1 MLIKS
6 FKAPTL
12 KEAMANVK
20 AELGVDA
27 VILHTS
33 KTKKGGIL
41 GFHSKEVVEVIA
53 AVEEE
58 PVKPPITSSR
68 TMLANDAV
76 LQAAEAARSSR
87 AAARAGRYEQQPLP
101 ERPEE
106 EKPPISAALA
116 NFTPRTAVSQYRT
129 AGTQEAVNQAMAQNT
144 MGQSFSE
151 VLASVN
157 QAQELSEVVQSASE
171 KAVNQPENNAAMA
184 DSASDFTDNPNEP
197 QEDEGAAGDNAGS
210 DSNSGYANDNDTN
223 TDNDNVNG
231 SNNVIDGNDGSEGS
245 AADSSFVAG
254 IDIADG
260 ASGSSSVAESP
271 AADVG
276 GGAVDTPAVAGDA
289 EGNEG
294 NAAIM
299 LQAQEGENSAA
310 AGSGNADDIS
320 GADIRDSA
328 AVAAGSGDG
337 ADAGDNAAISAEN
350 AGGVNEA
357 ATAETGAVEADN
369 HAGGSD
375 DKDSG
380 ENNESNGN
388 KENSA
393 ADGDSTAVAKAGEN
407 AAADGANVAGDNN
420 SENGENSNAGD
431 ADVQSD
437 NDGGGEHAAGSAD
450 SAAAAIDA
458 KADTDKANDNDNAN
472 AAAVADGGNGDTASA
487 GDADGSNGAA
497 LAAAPHEGSNGTAVP
512 APAADDGRAVREA
525 LEQNK
530 EKDEQINDLQ
540 NQLEEMK
547 SMLVEMSKSKGRGDT
562 VPTLQGAMQA
572 QEVTEKI
579 LQDMIAKLNGTEILA
594 PKNSFRAVDALERY
608 IRKAV
613 RVANGITLYSN
624 KPKVAALIGP
634 TGVGKTT
641 TLAKIAAR
649 FVLEQG
655 ARVALITAD
664 TYRISAVEQLKTYSD
679 ILGLP
684 LEIVYNPD
692 ALKKAIEKH
701 KDKQLILIDTAGRSQ
716 YNEYQMK
723 ELGGLLSIDVDI
735 EKHLV
740 MSATTKTSDG
750 IELLERFSICQP
762 DRVIFSKVD
771 ETGTHGIILNI
782 LHRRKVALSYITNG
796 QSVPDDIEPASV
808 DRLAELLLR

>member
-58 PVKPPITSSR
+58 SPKPPPADR
-68 TMLANDAV
+68 TVLANDAV

-87 AAARAGRYEQQPLP
+87 AAARAGRQEEQAFSDGA
-101 ERPEE
+101 EE
-106 EKPPISAALA
+106 QTPPISAALA

-129 AGTQEAVNQAMAQNT
+129 AGTQEAVNQAMSRNS
-144 MGQSFSE
+144 MGQTFSE

-157 QAQELSEVVQSASE
+157 QAQELSGAAQAVPE
-171 KAVNQPENNAAMA
+171 KAERQTADTV
-184 DSASDFTDNPNEP
+184 DSAGNDLPP
-197 QEDEGAAGDNAGS
+197 QGEEGPDEGSDGS
-210 DSNSGYANDNDTN
+210 SGRE
-223 TDNDNVNG
+223 
-231 SNNVIDGNDGSEGS
+231 DGNLPAAAAEGTADGSAGVAGEAGGTPANS
-245 AADSSFVAG
+245 AADDDAAADTDGSADNKAG
-254 IDIADG
+254 ADD
-260 ASGSSSVAESP
+260 ADDESP
-271 AADVG
+271 
-276 GGAVDTPAVAGDA
+276 
-289 EGNEG
+289 
-294 NAAIM
+294 
-299 LQAQEGENSAA
+299 
-310 AGSGNADDIS
+310 
-320 GADIRDSA
+320 
-328 AVAAGSGDG
+328 
-337 ADAGDNAAISAEN
+337 AGDNAAAGADDAADKSHADDNSGAEADASAGESGAAAVMQAEDEGDAAVGGKDNIISAD
-350 AGGVNEA
+350 V
-357 ATAETGAVEADN
+357 
-369 HAGGSD
+369 
-375 DKDSG
+375 KDS
-380 ENNESNGN
+380 
-388 KENSA
+388 
-393 ADGDSTAVAKAGEN
+393 V
-407 AAADGANVAGDNN
+407 
-420 SENGENSNAGD
+420 
-431 ADVQSD
+431 
-437 NDGGGEHAAGSAD
+437 D
-450 SAAAAIDA
+450 SAAAGAG
-458 KADTDKANDNDNAN
+458 NDSGGTAAFNA
-472 AAAVADGGNGDTASA
+472 GE
-487 GDADGSNGAA
+487 GDADDDNDEGD
-497 LAAAPHEGSNGTAVP
+497 AAAADNNAVDNNIADNNGGGSDSSDGDVSAVP
-512 APAADDGRAVREA
+512 AAVSGEAVREYS
-525 LEQNK
+525 EQNRV
-530 EKDEQINDLQ
+530 KDEQINDLQ

-547 SMLVEMSKSKGRGDT
+547 SMLMEMSKSKDRSDA

-579 LQDMIAKLNGTEILA
+579 LQDMITKLNGTEILS

-613 RVANGITLYSN
+613 RVANGITLYSD

-723 ELGGLLSIDVDI
+723 ELGGLLSIDADI

-750 IELLERFSICQP
+750 IELLERFSICRP

-796 QSVPDDIEPASV
+796 QSVPDDIEPASIE
-808 DRLAELLLR
+808 RLAELLLR